1 MANLEEKRR
10 IGKMGN
16 RGRMNSS
23 FSSISFEAETAMRF
37 KKMARIRDMTHTQLL
52 ENMLKTMI
60 RGGKYEK
67 INELME

>member
-1 MANLEEKRR
+1 MSNP
-10 IGKMGN
+10 
-16 RGRMNSS
+16 SS
-23 FSSISFEAETAMRF
+23 FSSISFELETVNKF

-67 INELME
+67 INEDSFYE